1 MLLAVMRHPT
11 MLAYLDQAHSTGPD
25 SPAGLRRHLGLN
37 ENLARECLE
46 LHTVT
51 PASGYTQAD
60 VTAFARI
67 LTGWTFEWKEEPVG
81 FRFRRSIHEPGE
93 QTVLGQRWP
102 GGEAGGV
109 ALLTWLA
116 DHPFTH
122 RHLAEKLVRHFVA
135 DTPPPAQVRV
145 VEGVLR
151 DSGGDLGAAS
161 AALVDL
167 PGAWAPLTKV
177 RTPQEYVVACLRG
190 LGMQP
195 EDVPNIG
202 GMVGGL
208 GQPMFQAP
216 FPIGWPDRAADWAGP
231 EAMLQRVD
239 FAYGLAGRVPLIEPV
254 AHGSTILGPL
264 LDAGT
269 LAAMKGAGS
278 RRDALTLLMAS
289 PEFQRR

>member
-1 MLLAVMRHPT
+1 M
-11 MLAYLDQAHSTGPD
+11 
-25 SPAGLRRHLGLN
+25 
-37 ENLARECLE
+37 
-46 LHTVT
+46 
-51 PASGYTQAD
+51 
-60 VTAFARI
+60 
-67 LTGWTFEWKEEPVG
+67 
-81 FRFRRSIHEPGE
+81 
-93 QTVLGQRWP
+93 
-102 GGEAGGV
+102 
-109 ALLTWLA
+109 
-116 DHPFTH
+116 
-122 RHLAEKLVRHFVA
+122 
-135 DTPPPAQVRV
+135 
-145 VEGVLR
+145 R